1 MEGGNSLIG
10 RRMRRG
16 LLGRQTREQPRRRGK
31 RGRRRKRSGRGE
43 TFYLREEYMIYVRV
57 RKGKKR
63 EYADLRGRAEEMV
76 VVENQGDMEQRA
88 I

>member
-16 LLGRQTREQPRRRGK
+16 LLERQTREQPRRRGK
-31 RGRRRKRSGRGE
+31 RGRQRKRSGRGE

-57 RKGKKR
+57 KKGKKK
-63 EYADLRGRAEEMV
+63 
-76 VVENQGDMEQRA
+76 ENMPT
-88 I
+88 